1 MTGEVRRRGL
11 TRWEKTA
18 IVVIV
23 ILIIIILV
31 LIFREQ
37 LEEYIRIFMEWYR
50 NEA

>member
-1 MTGEVRRRGL
+1 MTGERKKRDL
-11 TRWEKTA
+11 TGWEKTA

-23 ILIIIILV
+23 ILILVILA

-37 LEEYIRIFMEWYR
+37 LEEYIRVFMEWYG